1 MSNDRND
8 RWEEIK
14 IKFANSLIERRKIYL
29 GGDIEGGLANQ
40 VGKMILYLNSKGSEE
55 ISLVINSDGGSVS
68 AGLDIYD
75 VIRYSP
81 APVNGIVYRRANSMA
96 TVILQGCA
104 KRIAMPHAVFAFH
117 KLQLSISGDWD
128 ELEETLKNK
137 TDEMRKYQD
146 ELYKILSFRSRL
158 EIEKIKEICKK
169 KMTLSAV
176 QMKNLG
182 LIDEIVNY

>member
-1 MSNDRND
+1 MNGRND
-8 RWEEIK
+8 KWEEMKARFIE
-14 IKFANSLIERRKIYL
+14 SLIERRKIYL

-40 VGKMILYLNSKGSEE
+40 IGKMILYLNSRGSEE
-55 ISLVINSDGGSVS
+55 ISLFINSDGGSVS

-75 VIRYSP
+75 AIRYSS

-104 KRIAMPHAVFAFH
+104 RRIAMSHAVFAFH

-128 ELEETLKNK
+128 ELEETLKSK

-146 ELYKILSFRSRL
+146 ELYRILSVRSHL
-158 EIEKIKEICKK
+158 ENEKIKEICKK
-169 KMTLSAV
+169 RMTLSAV

-182 LIDEIVNY
+182 LIDEIVNH